1 MLLLQVECFLWVVRM
16 LEVPYY
22 PPVLKAR
29 QPCVE
34 NISMVHSNSEN
45 ISMVH
50 SNSESRQLQLQI
62 TFVPGKGLF
71 NIYGQRLV
79 LDLAPSFFAN

>member
-1 MLLLQVECFLWVVRM
+1 MLVCCILQVECFLWVVRM

-34 NISMVHSNSEN
+34 NISMVHSNSE
-45 ISMVH
+45 SRQLLYTVT
-50 SNSESRQLQLQI
+50 ESRQLQLQI

-71 NIYGQRLV
+71 NIYVQRL
-79 LDLAPSFFAN
+79 AFWI